1 MEKLIIPS
9 LLSVSDGVLM
19 AERFEKTTQPL
30 AEKDPKI
37 KNLHTRVSSVYK
49 RLVKNQKNASKSR
62 LTGELRQLGKRR
74 NQARV
79 AFRNVLHGI
88 SVSLLEEA
96 KAKALKLYAIFEE
109 YGAAGYQPGYKK
121 GTTTLISLILEFD
134 MPSNQVLLKELNLL
148 PFYESLKTA
157 HEIFDSVSKQKSDE
171 KTTLA
176 ADSKPATA
184 ILEELI
190 AAMEN
195 LLAMIQLNNQIEKE
209 TYGEIY
215 NQLVTYVNEINTS
228 ARARKTRKQ
237 NSNDQE
243 QKSDPVQE

>member
-1 MEKLIIPS
+1 MEKLIVPS

-37 KNLHTRVSSVYK
+37 KDLHTRMSSVYK

-62 LTGELRQLGKRR
+62 LTGELLQLGKRR
-74 NQARV
+74 NQARI
-79 AFRNVLHGI
+79 AFRDILHGI
-88 SVSLLEEA
+88 SVSLLEEP

-121 GTTTLISLILEFD
+121 GTTILISLISEFD
-134 MPSNQVLLKELNLL
+134 SPDNQALLKELNLI
-148 PFYESLKTA
+148 PYYESLKSA
-157 HEIFDSVSKQKSDE
+157 HEIFDSVNKDKSDE
-171 KTTLA
+171 KTILA
-176 ADSKPATA
+176 ANSEPANA

-190 AAMEN
+190 TAMTD
-195 LLAMIQLNNQIEKE
+195 LLGMIQLNNQLDKAA
-209 TYGEIY
+209 YGEIY
-215 NQLVTYVNEINTS
+215 NQLVTYINEINTT

-237 NSNDQE
+237 NNSETE
-243 QKSDPVQE
+243 QKLEPVQ

>member
-1 MEKLIIPS
+1 MEKLIVPS

-37 KNLHTRVSSVYK
+37 KDLHTRMSSVYK

-62 LTGELRQLGKRR
+62 LTGELLQLGKRR
-74 NQARV
+74 NQARI
-79 AFRNVLHGI
+79 AFRDILHGI
-88 SVSLLEEA
+88 SVSLLEEP

-121 GTTTLISLILEFD
+121 GTTILISLISEFD
-134 MPSNQVLLKELNLL
+134 LSANQILINELNLL

-176 ADSKPATA
+176 ADSEPATA

-190 AAMEN
+190 KAMED
-195 LLAMIQLNNQIEKE
+195 LLAMIQLNYQIDKE

-215 NQLVTYVNEINTS
+215 NQLVTYINEINTT

-237 NSNDQE
+237 NSNE
-243 QKSDPVQE
+243 PELKSEPV